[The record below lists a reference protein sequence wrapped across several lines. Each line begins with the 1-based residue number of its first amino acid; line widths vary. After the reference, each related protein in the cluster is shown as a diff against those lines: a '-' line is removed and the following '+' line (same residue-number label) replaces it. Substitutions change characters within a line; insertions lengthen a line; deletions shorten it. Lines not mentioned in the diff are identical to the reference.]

1 MTTPKEIPVPRTL
14 ADIYQ
19 DALRL
24 SPEEREKLAAMLKL
38 NSDERELLV
47 AMLDQDQDQD
57 ENSGWASPEI
67 KQAWMDEIERRER
80 LHAEGKNPNL
90 SLDEARER
98 VLAHLDR
105 LQQ

>member
-1 MTTPKEIPVPRTL
+1 MTTPKETATPRTMSE
-14 ADIYQ
+14 AKPKTVQ
-19 DALRL
+19 DVYEAALQ
-24 SPEEREKLAAMLKL
+24 L

-90 SLDEARER
+90 SLDEAREQ

>member
-1 MTTPKEIPVPRTL
+1 MTTQKETSVPPTL

-24 SPEEREKLAAMLKL
+24 SPEEREKLVAMLKL

-47 AMLDQDQDQD
+47 AMLDQDQD

-90 SLDEARER
+90 SWEEAREQ
-98 VLAHLDR
+98 VLARLDR
-105 LQQ
+105 LHQ

>member
-14 ADIYQ
+14 EEIYQ

-24 SPEEREKLAAMLKL
+24 SPEEREKLVAMLKL

-47 AMLDQDQDQD
+47 AMLDQDQD

-90 SLDEARER
+90 SWEEAREQ
-98 VLAHLDR
+98 VLARLDR
-105 LQQ
+105 LHQ

>member
-1 MTTPKEIPVPRTL
+1 MTTPKETSATQTL
-14 ADIYQ
+14 EEIYQ

-24 SPEEREKLAAMLKL
+24 SPEEREKLVAMLKL

-47 AMLDQDQDQD
+47 AMLAQDQD

-90 SLDEARER
+90 SLDEAREQ

-105 LQQ
+105 LHQ

>member
-1 MTTPKEIPVPRTL
+1 MTTPKETATPRTPSE
-14 ADIYQ
+14 AKPKTVQ
-19 DALRL
+19 DVYEAALQ
-24 SPEEREKLAAMLKL
+24 L
-38 NSDERELLV
+38 NSDERELLI
-47 AMLDQDQDQD
+47 AMLDQDQD

-90 SLDEARER
+90 SLDEAREQ

>member
-24 SPEEREKLAAMLKL
+24 SPEEREKLVAMLKL

-47 AMLDQDQDQD
+47 AMLNQDQD

-90 SLDEARER
+90 SWEEAREQ
-98 VLAHLDR
+98 VLARLDR
-105 LQQ
+105 LRQ